1 MLHLHVFQR
10 RRIVTC
16 MAENV
21 LSRSPNDER
30 KQIRAAT
37 AAAVLPSGEL
47 VEMVYDAAGQKTQ
60 FVCGSGAGWRYEES
74 ILVSPSERL
83 VPYSATN
90 NLVKHRVVLFPSDP
104 AEYGDEPAL
113 VSSIRAF
120 VRRYVEVEE
129 DFELI
134 SCYYI
139 LFTWVYDAF
148 HEVPYVRVR
157 GGYGSGKTRYLMTVG
172 SLCRFPLFASAAS
185 TVSPIFRLLD
195 SFRGTLILDEGD
207 FRFSDEKAEIVKILN
222 NGNAKGFPV
231 LRTEVSSK
239 KEFDPRAYQV
249 FGPKVIATRG
259 FFQDR
264 ALESRCVTADMRGG
278 QIRSEIP
285 LNLDERFHEEAREI
299 RNQLLLWRLRNFKNA
314 RAEVRAGAR
323 DLDPRLQQ
331 IFGPLVSVISDVSAR
346 AKVIAHISRLNDDL
360 KEERSEAAEAQVLQ
374 VIQHLVAIPGSRL
387 AIHDITAEFIRRY
400 GEEYGRR
407 VTPRWVGSLVRRRL
421 GLKPSRTTGIFTLGP
436 EDVARL
442 ASLYKRFGVEPI
454 EQKTVEEKI
463 APAT

>member
-1 MLHLHVFQR
+1 MAPPDEKREFEKKPT
-10 RRIVTC
+10 VT
-16 MAENV
+16 
-21 LSRSPNDER
+21 P
-30 KQIRAAT
+30 T

-47 VEMVYDAAGQKTQ
+47 VEMVYDPAGRQTQ
-60 FVCGSGAGWRYEES
+60 FVCGSGDEWRYEES
-74 ILVSPSERL
+74 VLASPAERL

-90 NLVKHRVVLFPSDP
+90 NLVKHNVVLFPSEP
-104 AEYGDEPAL
+104 AEYGDESAL
-113 VSSIRAF
+113 VSRIRDF
-120 VRRYVEVEE
+120 VRKYVEVQE

-134 SCYYI
+134 TTYYI
-139 LFTWVYDAF
+139 LFTWLYDAF

-157 GGYGSGKTRYLMTVG
+157 GGYGSGKTRFLMTVG

-239 KEFDPRAYQV
+239 KEFDPRAYHV
-249 FGPKVIATRG
+249 FGPKLIATRG

-264 ALESRCVTADMRGG
+264 ALESRCVTEDMRGG
-278 QIRSEIP
+278 ALRSEIP
-285 LNLDERFHEEAREI
+285 LNLDERFHEEARGI
-299 RNQLLLWRLRNFKNA
+299 RNQLLLYRLRHFKDA
-314 RAEVRAGAR
+314 RGETRAGAR
-323 DLDPRLQQ
+323 DLEPRLQQ

-346 AKVIAHISRLNDDL
+346 QRIVRTIAKYNEDL
-360 KEERSEAAEAQVLQ
+360 VEERSEAAEAQVLA
-374 VIQHLVAIPGSRL
+374 VIRDLVARPNARL
-387 AIHDITAEFIRRY
+387 AIQDITTEFIARY
-400 GEEYGRR
+400 GDEYERR

-421 GLKPSRTTGIFTLGP
+421 GLKPSKSTGIFMLGP

-442 ASLYKRFGVEPI
+442 ASLYVRYGVEPI
-454 EQKTVEEKI
+454 QKETVEEEKPA
-463 APAT
+463 APA